1 MSVWL
6 TTVAPALAGLFYLA
20 LGLAALARPAT
31 LLAGFGLVAE
41 GVYGDTVRNLLL
53 CMGVPSPW
61 GAPPMARLAR
71 VVIPSLPHNKFQYP
85 E

>member
-1 MSVWL
+1 MSAISRRVA
-6 TTVAPALAGLFYLA
+6 APASDDRTGVTLT
-20 LGLAALARPAT
+20 LAADYAQSRL
-31 LLAGFGLVAE
+31 